1 MSWREILHAE
11 SSDKRDKS
19 PQSDLLSDKIPSGA
33 PFSHFSH
40 QDLEIEKKN
49 PSKPDT
55 IAVPVY
61 FNELEREYYLNL
73 VEFMES
79 PEHRMDR
86 ETAEH
91 EARVIVDEY
100 RLRKKQRLERIEK

>member
-19 PQSDLLSDKIPSGA
+19 PQNDHFMGNDPQND

-40 QDLEIEKKN
+40 QDMEIEKKK

-55 IAVPVY
+55 IAVPDY

-79 PEHRMDR
+79 PKHGMDR
-86 ETAEH
+86 KTSQL

-100 RLRKKQRLERIEK
+100 QIRKKQRLERIEK